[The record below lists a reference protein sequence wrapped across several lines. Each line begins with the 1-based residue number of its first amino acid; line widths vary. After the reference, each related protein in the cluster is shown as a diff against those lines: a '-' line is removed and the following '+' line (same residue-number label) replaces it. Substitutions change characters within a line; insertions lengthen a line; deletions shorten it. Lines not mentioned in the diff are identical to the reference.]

1 MNKKASYSIYKY
13 MKETAKVVDKVS
25 ADGFNYLKDLD
36 INWRKHRTKLY
47 PSVSHLV
54 SLRKG
59 EKARQ
64 TLVRL
69 TFEAVSTEDWKKD
82 NIVPSIASSIEI
94 LATSTYVID
103 DILDNQPERYGK
115 AATWKK
121 FGINLGILAGYLQ
134 DNIAR
139 EILRKGIEPLE
150 DKIKVKI
157 LDLYAGIIR
166 QVNEGQVLNEFMKEG
181 TTVDE
186 YLDRTYK
193 ACGTHFENPAVM
205 AGLAGNA
212 TEKELKLLK
221 EIGKNFGITYWL
233 RNDLFNYIPQ
243 EIIIKRNSKA
253 LRRTSYEDLK
263 KGIWTYPI
271 IWLMNYGKQKDKEE
285 IKNRLGKRKFG
296 KGELIDTTKTLIESG
311 AAAGTIGFMNKYRK
325 EARKNIKKLK
335 EGRAKRLLFI
345 YDNMFDN
352 AQEYVDEFKNIFM

>member
-1 MNKKASYSIYKY
+1 MNKKESYSIYKY

-25 ADGFNYLKDLD
+25 ADGFNYLKNSD
-36 INWRKHRTKLY
+36 INWRKHKTKLY
-47 PSVSHLV
+47 SSVSHLV
-54 SLRKG
+54 LLRKG

-69 TFEAVSTEDWKKD
+69 AFEAVSTKDWKKD
-82 NIVPSIASSIEI
+82 HIVPSIASSIEI
-94 LATSTYVID
+94 LSTSTYVID
-103 DILDNQPERYGK
+103 DILDHQPERYGN
-115 AATWKK
+115 ASTWKM

-139 EILRKGIEPLE
+139 EVLRKGIESLD

-157 LDLYAGIIR
+157 LDLYADIIR
-166 QVNEGQVLNEFMKEG
+166 QVNEGQVLNEFMKEE
-181 TTVDE
+181 TIVDE

-221 EIGKNFGITYWL
+221 EIGRNIGIAYWI

-271 IWLMNYGKQKDKEE
+271 IWLMDHGIKEDKDK
-285 IKNRLGKRKFG
+285 IKNMLGKEKITS
-296 KGELIDTTKTLIESG
+296 KMLIEATKILIKSG
-311 AAAGTIGFMNKYRK
+311 AAMATIEFMNKYRK

-335 EGRAKRLLFI
+335 ESRAKRLLFI